1 MGLFALAA
9 ILVVSLVIGI
19 AVQFLDKRV
28 PPYEWLIILA
38 TGAFGAY
45 FASETLPGSSLFESI
60 KNWGPQVD
68 GFYLIPGII
77 GGAVLALVAYLG
89 TRDAYTTV
97 AV

>member
-1 MGLFALAA
+1 MGLVALAA
-9 ILVVSLVIGI
+9 IVAVSLVIGI
-19 AVQFLDKRV
+19 AVQVLDKRV

-60 KNWGPQVD
+60 KNWGPQLD
-68 GFYLIPGII
+68 GFFLIPGIL
-77 GGAVLALVAYLG
+77 GGAVLSLVAYLG

-97 AV
+97 TV